1 MSAAVKKTAKADLA
15 ASATFEQLVDAFKT
29 LLAKIEEEVKALEER
44 IGPGNVALVQVESIV
59 RRALDDF
66 DWGALR
72 GLIVKELLLL
82 LLSGRSV
89 VKDDDTDIA

>member
-1 MSAAVKKTAKADLA
+1 MSAAIKKAKADIA
-15 ASATFEQLVDAFKT
+15 ASATFEDLVTAFKT
-29 LLAKIEEEVKALEER
+29 LLTVIEAEVRDLESR
-44 IGPGNVALVQVESIV
+44 VGAGNVALAQVEAIV

-72 GLIVKELLLL
+72 GLIVKELMML